1 MRLCWVQCGVQNR
14 LQADV
19 SRYCRGPTVKTWA
32 HVGRNINVG
41 GMFLVNYYIILY
53 YIILYYIILYYI
65 ILYYIILYIT
75 VLIPYSS
82 DFYATSGRINLRT
95 GGGIGLNIE
104 RL

>member
-1 MRLCWVQCGVQNR
+1 M
-14 LQADV
+14 
-19 SRYCRGPTVKTWA
+19 KTWA

-41 GMFLVNYYIILY
+41 GMFLVN
-53 YIILYYIILYYI
+53 YYIILYYI